1 MPTILALSSTVA
13 VGHVGLAAITPAASL
28 AGGTVWGL
36 PTITLSN
43 HPGFPVF
50 AGARTDPDD
59 LRRMIDAIAEGGWL
73 GKATA
78 LLTGYLPS
86 ADHVAVAAEL
96 VERMR
101 KVSPATEIICDPI
114 LGDDP
119 KGIYIDPAAADAIR
133 DRLVPL
139 ADCILPNRFEL
150 EWLSGI
156 SVRDP
161 QTAAEAAKK
170 LARPQV
176 IAKSIPDGP
185 DHLANVEVV
194 SDRARYTR
202 HRRLANVP
210 NGTGDVFSAL
220 IASGWD
226 LPHTAAAL
234 DRLADLST
242 GLDHLRIVEAA
253 DQWRSAPPLRSEPVA

>member
-28 AGGTVWGL
+28 AGATVWGL
-36 PTITLSN
+36 PTITMSN

-50 AGARTDPDD
+50 AGARTDPGD

-119 KGIYIDPAAADAIR
+119 KGVYIDPAAADAIR

-220 IASGWD
+220 IAAGWD
-226 LPHTAAAL
+226 LPHAAAAL

-242 GLDHLRIVEAA
+242 GLDHLRIVETAGQWCRAA
-253 DQWRSAPPLRSEPVA
+253 PLKPEPVA